1 MRPMRK
7 LFVHLFSYLGVQNI
21 ESHLFIEFGHPERN
35 VVGVCGGFRP
45 RDESSEREIN
55 IHDVKIN
62 ESFYLFEKEI
72 IVI

>member
-1 MRPMRK
+1 MA
-7 LFVHLFSYLGVQNI
+7 
-21 ESHLFIEFGHPERN
+21 
-35 VVGVCGGFRP
+35 GVCGGFRP
-45 RDESSEREIN
+45 KDESSEREIN